1 MNMPKPR
8 LSYAN
13 VVATLALVI
22 AVGGGSAYAASKI
35 TAKDLAV
42 GAVTTP
48 KIKKRA
54 VKSGKIAV
62 GAVRGNQ
69 VADHSLGSDQIAP
82 RSIRPES
89 VADHSL
95 SSTQIA
101 PGSIKPESLE
111 VPLSF
116 VASFGGGSVGVP
128 SGEPAAYPLSS
139 WTQQPGQINVVFG
152 AAQATLA
159 AEGGT
164 CQAYVQL
171 LQNGDEVG
179 GGQISTD
186 SETPVAVEGSLGA
199 NPQVDP
205 VTTKT
210 NTLTALVGSNG
221 NCTAGSQI
229 NSTRFRVVAFG

>member
-1 MNMPKPR
+1 M
-8 LSYAN
+8 
-13 VVATLALVI
+13 
-22 AVGGGSAYAASKI
+22 
-35 TAKDLAV
+35 
-42 GAVTTP
+42 
-48 KIKKRA
+48 
-54 VKSGKIAV
+54 KSGKIAV

-69 VADHSLGSDQIAP
+69 IADHA
-82 RSIRPES
+82 
-89 VADHSL
+89 L

-101 PGSIKPESLE
+101 LGSIKPESVANHSLSSDEIKPGSIKPESLE

-116 VASFGGGSVGVP
+116 VASFGGGSVSVP

-205 VTTKT
+205 VTAKT